1 MILYLVSV
9 LGWDC
14 FRRILGAGGETSV
27 DSSRSCILAG
37 LASLVTKEPAGRAPR
52 GDADMDCFVDNG
64 SKRRPKSPIPDAC
77 SAQACWPSEAAHHIR
92 HGDPPLFSPGCAS
105 VHTYMQARQGSR
117 HQAGQLASPVERF
130 WLGVCATVNS
140 VQSLRNYLSCLYWC

>member
-9 LGWDC
+9 LGWEV
-14 FRRILGAGGETSV
+14 FPAHPRGAGGETSV

-37 LASLVTKEPAGRAPR
+37 LASLVTKEPAGR
-52 GDADMDCFVDNG
+52 GHHEVMLTWIVDNG
-64 SKRRPKSPIPDAC
+64 SKRRPKSPIPDTC

-92 HGDPPLFSPGCAS
+92 HGEPPLFSPGCAS

-140 VQSLRNYLSCLYWC
+140 VQSLRNYLTE